1 MKKNIKKLFGKLGF
15 ELKRYSLNTSQVAL
29 MGTLLKYHHIDLAF
43 GVDANCGRILQTDQ
57 IFFES

>member
-1 MKKNIKKLFGKLGF
+1 
-15 ELKRYSLNTSQVAL
+15 
-29 MGTLLKYHHIDLAF
+29 LKYHHIDLAF